1 MPAKRPAQVTHHAV
15 ATSRSQALCWGN
27 FQHEQL
33 PSPHVPG
40 DPQAPR
46 PTRLTRRAGQL
57 LTQVFA
63 KLDSF
68 IRPDVTTMQ
77 INDRA
82 EAFIVDTLK
91 ARPGTEDGFEVLTLR
106 EEEWR
111 S

>member
-1 MPAKRPAQVTHHAV
+1 MSQVILKPPAQ
-15 ATSRSQALCWGN
+15 LD
-27 FQHEQL
+27 L
-33 PSPHVPG
+33 M
-40 DPQAPR
+40 
-46 PTRLTRRAGQL
+46 RRTGQL

-77 INDRA
+77 SNDHA

-91 ARPGTEDGFEVLTLR
+91 ARPVTEDGFEVLTLR